1 VGVVADVSASELPD
15 ARSDRLRHSA
25 AALIISNGTGAVLG
39 VGFWAAAAR
48 LYPAKDVGAGVAEV
62 SAMLLLASL
71 SQLNLGIVFPRF
83 LFAAGAKATSLV
95 RLGYGASMAVAFV
108 LTGIF
113 LLFWPHSYI
122 ETGMFP
128 TLFFLAAVVLW
139 VVFSI
144 QDAALIG
151 LRATFWVPV
160 ENTSFSIA
168 KIALLPA
175 FVTLAPHQGVFL
187 SWVLPVLICI
197 GGITTFL
204 FTRVLPDHVR
214 WSAGRASLPTR
225 RSGGHVLAGEWV
237 AGLAYI
243 ALATMPALIITWQL
257 GLTAAAHFQTPWLAG
272 TSVDFMLYYIATS
285 VISESSARASDAPNI
300 VRRATRFTGWLL
312 VPAAACLVVGARW
325 LLELQGGQYA
335 SQGTHL
341 LQLLALALPF
351 LGVNVLFI
359 TFARLSR
366 RVRKIVALPACV
378 TAIVLTVSTLLMS
391 RFGITAVGIGF
402 LTGQASAAVIVLPSV
417 VRQYR
422 RPNMSPG
429 FAPDRPLVAKGST
442 PLDAV
447 EPSLNGSL
455 APEVT
460 SINGARPTHATH
472 VAHVAHAAHA
482 AHDRAVVNNGASPP
496 RRELSIDDASLAR
509 RWGADPDELA
519 AIDEFPGEL

>member
-1 VGVVADVSASELPD
+1 MSASELPD
-15 ARSDRLRHSA
+15 ARSDRLIHSA
-25 AALIISNGTGAVLG
+25 AALIISNGTGAILG

-48 LYPAKDVGAGVAEV
+48 LYSAKDVGSGVAEV
-62 SAMLLLASL
+62 AAMLLLASL

-83 LFAAGAKATSLV
+83 LFAAGAKAGVFV
-95 RLGYGASMAVAFV
+95 RIGYGASMAAAFV
-108 LTGIF
+108 VTGFF
-113 LLFWPHSYI
+113 LLFWQHRFI
-122 ETGMFP
+122 AAGTFP

-175 FVTLAPHQGVFL
+175 FVAVAPHDGVFL

-197 GGITTFL
+197 GGITTYL
-204 FTRVLPDHVR
+204 FSRVLPDHIR
-214 WSAGRASLPTR
+214 WSAGRSSLPSR
-225 RSGGHVLAGEWV
+225 RSVGNVLAGEWV

-243 ALATMPALIITWQL
+243 ALATMPALIVTSQL
-257 GLTAAAHFQTPWLAG
+257 GLTSAAYFQTPWLAG

-285 VISESSARASDAPNI
+285 VISESSARPSDAPTI

-312 VPAAACLVVGARW
+312 LPAAACLVVSAPW
-325 LLELQGGQYA
+325 LLELPGGSYA
-335 SQGTHL
+335 KHGTHL

-366 RVRKIVALPACV
+366 RVRRIVALPTAV
-378 TAIVLTVSTLLMS
+378 TAIVLTVSSLLMS

-402 LTGQASAAVIVLPSV
+402 LTGQACAAVIVLPSV

-422 RPNMSPG
+422 RPSMSPG
-429 FAPDRPLVAKGST
+429 FAPDRPLVAKGTST
-442 PLDAV
+442 LDAA
-447 EPSLNGSL
+447 ESELNGSI
-455 APEVT
+455 APEP
-460 SINGARPTHATH
+460 SPPNGGARPMRA
-472 VAHVAHAAHA
+472 AHAAHA
-482 AHDRAVVNNGASPP
+482 VRDRAAGNGVHPA
-496 RRELSIDDASLAR
+496 RHELSIDDASLAR